1 MVLTTAKILVSTK
14 SIDIIKSLLKTAL
27 AQDIIDSNNESF
39 LALDVSHPYTED
51 VALIWLVV
59 VDVLFSYD
67 RWKHILDLG
76 PV

>member
-1 MVLTTAKILVSTK
+1 VVLTTAKILVSTK

-51 VALIWLVV
+51 LALI
-59 VDVLFSYD
+59 
-67 RWKHILDLG
+67 
-76 PV
+76 